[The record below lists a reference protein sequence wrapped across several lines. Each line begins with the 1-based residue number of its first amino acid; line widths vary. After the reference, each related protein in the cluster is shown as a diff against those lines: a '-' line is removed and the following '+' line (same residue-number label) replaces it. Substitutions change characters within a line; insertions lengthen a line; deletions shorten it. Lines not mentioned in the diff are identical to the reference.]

1 MTNEEFMTLVLQRFD
16 SIDEKLYS
24 VDKRLDNLD
33 TRLENVENRL
43 DNVDRRL
50 ENVGKRLDNVEKR
63 LDNVENRL
71 DAVDK
76 RLDSVD
82 KRLGNLERQQSD
94 VDYILKQTF
103 EEVTKHTSLLAKF
116 ELNFKRIDKKFD
128 VLNDHILEREADVKL
143 LLDIHN
149 LNDV

>member
-16 SIDEKLYS
+16 AIDE
-24 VDKRLDNLD
+24 
-33 TRLENVENRL
+33 RLENIE
-43 DNVDRRL
+43 
-50 ENVGKRLDNVEKR
+50 KRLDNVEKR
-63 LDNVENRL
+63 LDNVE
-71 DAVDK
+71 K
-76 RLDSVD
+76 RLDNVE
-82 KRLGNLERQQSD
+82 KRLDNVEKRLDNLERQQSD

-103 EEVTKHTSLLAKF
+103 EEVTKHTSQLGKF

-143 LLDIHN
+143 LLDIHK